1 MLVSLNTESDNGI
14 RENITPRT
22 LNKLVLNYTLM
33 SYTLDDLEIL
43 EIKKILR
50 FGPIAIFRTS
60 QFLLIDVGKCL
71 R

>member
-22 LNKLVLNYTLM
+22 LNKLVLNSSLL

-43 EIKKILR
+43 EIKKLLR

-60 QFLLIDVGKCL
+60 LFLPLDVGKCL